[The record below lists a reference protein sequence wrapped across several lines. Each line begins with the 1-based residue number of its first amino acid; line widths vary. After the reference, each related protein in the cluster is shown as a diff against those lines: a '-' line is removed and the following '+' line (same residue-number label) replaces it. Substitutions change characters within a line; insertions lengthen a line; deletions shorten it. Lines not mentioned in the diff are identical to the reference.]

1 MTDHFFGSQSTD
13 LKLQIIER
21 YLCEFTKAL
30 RPQFRELWYID
41 AFAGTGSRAIKHGA
55 LPADL
60 WREEIAERIE
70 QRRGSA
76 RIALEI
82 DPCFDKL
89 MFVEKKKKHYDALV
103 ALQAEHPDREIIV
116 KRGDANEK
124 ILELIDRKSWAG
136 VRAVI
141 FLDPYGMALDWST
154 LEAIRNTRAIDV
166 WYLVSLEG
174 LFRQAARDRAKLTDY
189 KRAKICQM
197 VGCADWEDE
206 WYPAADRFDLVDL
219 MSGSNA
225 PAEGSRRRAGIGE
238 MEAFFQRRLTSLF
251 PKVAAPIRLKNKGGV
266 ETFSLFFAAS
276 NPEPRAYGLAI
287 RIANH
292 ILNAGRVSQT
302 CAR

>member
-21 YLCEFTKAL
+21 YLREFTKAL

-41 AFAGTGSRAIKHGA
+41 AFAGTGSRTVKHDA

-76 RIALEI
+76 RIALDVE
-82 DPCFDKL
+82 PRFDQL
-89 MFVEKKKKHYDALV
+89 MFIEKKKKHYDALV
-103 ALQAEHPDREIIV
+103 ALQAEHPNRNISV
-116 KRGDANEK
+116 RRGDANEQ
-124 ILELIDRKSWAG
+124 ILELINRKSWAG

-141 FLDPYGMALDWST
+141 FLDPYGMNLNWTT

-174 LFRQAARDRAKLTDY
+174 LFRQAARNRTKLTYY

-197 VGCADWEDE
+197 VGCSDWEDE
-206 WYPAADRFDLVDL
+206 WYPTLDRFDLVDL

-225 PAEGSRRRAGIGE
+225 PSEGSRRMAGIGQI
-238 MEAFFQRRLTSLF
+238 EAFFQARLESLF
-251 PKVAAPIRLKNKGGV
+251 PKVAAPLRLKNKGGV

-276 NPEPRAYGLAI
+276 NPEPRAYGLAMK
-287 RIANH
+287 IATH
-292 ILNAGRVSQT
+292 ILNAGRASQI
-302 CAR
+302 